1 MSIAVLLREV
11 HILDDLADLQLG
23 ELDSSSREGTCADGD
38 VAFRQSS
45 TGHTLCTIQGGEVR
59 TLVDPRTMRMEK
71 GESPA
76 HVTVATLTPG
86 QIFGAVVLVDP
97 GVRSAC
103 AECMAETR
111 LLAIPRDEFDELCEQ
126 DTELRY
132 GAKKNIAADL
142 CLKIRQT
149 DMMDSEQLL
158 LQARREKE

>member
-1 MSIAVLLREV
+1 MS
-11 HILDDLADLQLG
+11 D
-23 ELDSSSREGTCADGD
+23 
-38 VAFRQSS
+38 
-45 TGHTLCTIQGGEVR
+45 TLCIIQADEVR
-59 TLVDPRTMRMEK
+59 TLVHPRAIGVEK
-71 GESPA
+71 GQSPA
-76 HVTVATLTPG
+76 HVTVATLARG
-86 QIFGAVVLVDP
+86 QIFRAVALVDP